1 MNDKI
6 GENNNDQNADKTVF
20 DPASL
25 AHRKPADFD
34 PDRTVI
40 DKNSP
45 LHKMRQ
51 AADVPAS
58 APPPREQLP
67 PQERDPRDKTVTIVN
82 KINTQRIEQ
91 SASSGG
97 PTDKTVTNFATQHL
111 PTRGTAGTK
120 NEHTVM
126 LSDLPRDP
134 TKPEGSF
141 TPVYEQAETIALQ
154 SGFRLMEYRI
164 DAVLGQGGFGITYL
178 ATDVNLNSKFAI
190 KEYLPEDF
198 AKRSTDRTVSAK
210 TADDTEMYN
219 TGLENFLVEARTL
232 ATFKHP
238 NIVRVARFF
247 EQHNTA
253 YMVLEYERGQSLKVW
268 RKNHPDTPEADL
280 LNLLFPLLDGLQVMH
295 ENGFLH
301 RDIKPDNIYV
311 RDEDGSL
318 VLLDF
323 GAASQT
329 ALGSAAAVGVF
340 TPGYGP
346 IEQCQGT
353 DNQGPWT
360 DIYAMG
366 ATLFWFITGKKPVD
380 SLQRAGRVDPLPLAE
395 DTCLGRYSP
404 EFLKA
409 IDWSLRVDPA
419 ARPQNIADFRTALF
433 AAHASSLQ
441 LAEALRAGDDFD
453 STGSFTAAEL
463 LRQPGLLKSKIGK
476 LFRSMF
482 NPASWPIALKMTAA
496 MMITALLPMI
506 ITAFYNSQNTIEIV
520 SKAELKNLEQLA
532 HSTAGRVSQLL
543 SDSKSLANYLGSDD
557 DFVAFLSTPTEKGK
571 TDIKSKLEGLVKANT
586 DVQLVSVM
594 DTEGT
599 VQASSD
605 PAQPGKNFKFREYF
619 KAAMEGR
626 QFTSG
631 ISVGAVAGQ
640 AGIFYSNPVYNADK
654 KVIGTVVLRIL
665 GSSVAKILAETQGA
679 DQRTPILIDAD
690 GVVIHHPKTELLYS
704 SLVVLSDQ
712 KLKEILADQRFRRP
726 NVTSLNLPELAKEM
740 IGAKARGNV
749 SYFSPISKTNE
760 IAGFA
765 PVPGHNWVVGMTET
779 RETFEAPL
787 KTLFQNVLYS
797 VLLVGLI
804 FLVLALIFART
815 IVKPI
820 QELTAAADSLKNGDY
835 DNAHVT
841 VRNHDE
847 VGQLAR
853 NFNVLIDVLRQRER
867 EREGKGKGR
876 KRA

>member
-1 MNDKI
+1 MNNKI
-6 GENNNDQNADKTVF
+6 GENNNDQSADKTQF

-25 AHRKPADFD
+25 AHRKTTEDD

-45 LHKMRQ
+45 LHKGRLLAE
-51 AADVPAS
+51 AAVTPTA
-58 APPPREQLP
+58 AHPLP
-67 PQERDPRDKTVTIVN
+67 VTEERDPRDKTVTIVTKAAPQN
-82 KINTQRIEQ
+82 D
-91 SASSGG
+91 G
-97 PTDKTVTNFATQHL
+97 PTDKTVTNFATQRL
-111 PTRGTAGTK
+111 PSRGATTTNDHTALL
-120 NEHTVM
+120 NE
-126 LSDLPRDP
+126 LSPDP
-134 TKPEGSF
+134 TKPESAY
-141 TPVYEQAETIALQ
+141 TPAYQPAETLALP

-210 TADDTEMYN
+210 TLDDTEMY
-219 TGLENFLVEARTL
+219 TAGLENFLIEARTL

-280 LNLLFPLLDGLQVMH
+280 LNLLFPLLDGLSVMH

-395 DTCLGRYSP
+395 ETCLGRYSP

-409 IDWSLRVDPA
+409 IDWSLRVDPTQ
-419 ARPQNIADFRTALF
+419 RPQSVAEFRTALF

-441 LAEALRAGDDFD
+441 LAEALRAGEDFD
-453 STGSFTAAEL
+453 STGNFTAAEL
-463 LRQPGLLKSKIGK
+463 MRRPAVLKTKILKGLRAI
-476 LFRSMF
+476 F
-482 NPASWPIALKMTAA
+482 NPASWPIAVKMTLA
-496 MMITALLPMI
+496 MMFTALLPMI
-506 ITAFYNSQNTIEIV
+506 ITAFYNSQNTISIV

-532 HSTAGRVSQLL
+532 HSTAGRISQLL
-543 SDSKSLANYLGSDD
+543 GDSKSLANYLGSDD
-557 DFVAFLSTPTEKGK
+557 DFVAFLSAPTEKGK
-571 TDIKSKLEGLVKANT
+571 ADIKSKLEGLVKANT
-586 DVQLVSVM
+586 DVQLVLVM
-594 DTEGT
+594 DTEG
-599 VQASSD
+599 VALSSND
-605 PAQPGKNFKFREYF
+605 PAVIGRNFKFREYF
-619 KAAMEGR
+619 KAAMEGK

-640 AGIFYSNPVYNADK
+640 AGIFYSNPVYNAEK
-654 KVIGTVVLRIL
+654 KIIGAVVLRIL
-665 GSSVAKILAETQGA
+665 GSSVSKILAETQGA
-679 DQRTPILIDAD
+679 DARTPILIDAD
-690 GVVIHHPKTELLYS
+690 GVVIHHPNKDLLYS
-704 SLVVLSDQ
+704 SLVVLSEQ
-712 KLKEILADQRFRRP
+712 KVKEILADQRFRRP
-726 NVTSLNLPELAKEM
+726 NITPLYLTDLAKAM
-740 IGAKARGNV
+740 IGAKDRGNV
-749 SYFSPISKTNE
+749 AYFSPVSKSDE
-760 IAGFA
+760 IAGYA

-787 KTLFQNVLYS
+787 KRLFENVLYS

-835 DNAHVT
+835 EKAHVT
-841 VRNHDE
+841 VRNQDE

-853 NFNVLIDVLRQRER
+853 TFNVLIDVLRQRER
-867 EREGKGKGR
+867 EREGKGR
-876 KRA
+876 KAR